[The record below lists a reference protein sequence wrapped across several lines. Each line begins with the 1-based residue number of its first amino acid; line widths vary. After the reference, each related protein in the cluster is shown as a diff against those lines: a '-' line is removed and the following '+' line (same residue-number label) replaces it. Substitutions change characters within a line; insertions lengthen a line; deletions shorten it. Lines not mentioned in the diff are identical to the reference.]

1 MIPKCALYVDA
12 RLTVLNKYSNLFWFL
27 GRGAY
32 PSDILPYQ
40 MQVSESAAQ
49 VLSPESLLA
58 EIRATAA
65 EGLESGYTRIMRLCK
80 CISQVV

>member
-1 MIPKCALYVDA
+1 MIPKCALYVDV

-27 GRGAY
+27 GRGIY
-32 PSDILPYQ
+32 PSEILPYQ
-40 MQVSESAAQ
+40 IQVSESAAQ
-49 VLSPESLLA
+49 VLLPESLLA
-58 EIRATAA
+58 ELRAAA